1 MDFNDLQPAR
11 RSETP
16 SEEKKGI
23 ETNKSPRKGPLDAS
37 LALASEYFCVA
48 TMMTRVADPVARKAE
63 LEKEAQEKLPKDV
76 TTDKVR
82 DLYVKDRLALEF
94 PGTCPGLTDVERAEL
109 KKGLV
114 LRANATFQGKAV
126 QFDSR
131 VEAILN
137 VLRFY
142 PDMPDD
148 IRVLAEKREE
158 SRIKQ
163 QPNTRAPLNDDEN
176 AKLDAWLRNPKG
188 TDADRNAQA
197 KKFAKWA
204 KLNRGEANLTE
215 TDDEKA
221 EREYPGGSAY
231 VRNLALK
238 KYKGE
243 ASADELRYLAAWVAV
258 PYSDKWRS
266 DEWLAASAGMPGW
279 KSPPAPDPDKFYES
293 VRKAMSTANPSDNDR
308 AIIKAWEIFSSNPR
322 AWDLSV
328 RSKTLAADEK
338 KEFAAWFKYPNVWRL
353 GASRARELEVFPTLT
368 DDQRKERDR
377 ASNNAN

>member
-1 MDFNDLQPAR
+1 MMDFNDLQPAR

-163 QPNTRAPLNDDEN
+163 QPNTRAPLNDDE
-176 AKLDAWLRNPKG
+176 
-188 TDADRNAQA
+188 
-197 KKFAKWA
+197 
-204 KLNRGEANLTE
+204 
-215 TDDEKA
+215 KA